1 MIISKKRLNQLVDER
16 VSEEQEKRRT
26 REWLDRLENE
36 LWKLKEDLKKERAE
50 REEQA
55 KRQESALREW
65 QLNLNKQMD
74 ELEAASEKM
83 GEVAAELLERMD
95 KDPVSVKIFGVEDVQ
110 EE

>member
-26 REWLDRLENE
+26 RELLDRLENE

-83 GEVAAELLERMD
+83 GEAAAELLERMD
-95 KDPVSVKIFGVEDVQ
+95 QDPVSVQIYGVEDVQ
-110 EE
+110 ED

>member
-26 REWLDRLENE
+26 WEQLDRLEKE
-36 LWKLKEDLKKERAE
+36 LWKLDDGLKKERAE

-83 GEVAAELLERMD
+83 GEVAAELLERMN
-95 KDPVSVKIFGVEDVQ
+95 KDPVRVKIYGVEEVQ